1 MSELWVGLPHAAQI
15 EHVIERANRLTDA
28 EKEAIDRALDRQ
40 FERTPGGVVDRL
52 AAAFSA
58 MRAMVRAHGSD
69 SRSMRAVALSLPA
82 QAQDVLLA
90 VIAHDQVGLSEGWD
104 QKAYDLILEP
114 WTEVIGPVGY
124 PATDDRAA
132 FDEFDDALET
142 MMVVLFGE
150 YPATTE
156 EAQAGLQRLKQ
167 FTTLALL
174 ADIAGV
180 LR

>member
-82 QAQDVLLA
+82 RAQDVLLA
-90 VIAHDQVGLSEGWD
+90 VIAHDQVGLSEG
-104 QKAYDLILEP
+104 
-114 WTEVIGPVGY
+114 
-124 PATDDRAA
+124 
-132 FDEFDDALET
+132 
-142 MMVVLFGE
+142 
-150 YPATTE
+150 
-156 EAQAGLQRLKQ
+156 
-167 FTTLALL
+167 
-174 ADIAGV
+174 
-180 LR
+180 